1 MRALEAGELCLCL
14 VSTLFDCVKL
24 LCDSLC
30 AKVIQP
36 GKFPGIPLSIPCADK
51 ACTAWSCYEGRRA
64 LLELHCSV
72 ARVMKSKCNAVQ
84 CIAGH
89 SDGVERG

>member
-51 ACTAWSCYEGRRA
+51 ACTAWSCYEGKTSTIGASLFSGKGHEEQMQCSAVHCRA
-64 LLELHCSV
+64 L
-72 ARVMKSKCNAVQ
+72 
-84 CIAGH
+84 GW
-89 SDGVERG
+89 G